1 MGEGTGMATISEMR
15 TSLMQKAADDDAF
28 RAQLIADPK
37 AAVEDALGVE
47 IPGGFNLHVHE
58 EDASTSHLVLPPT
71 ADLSEADMATAAGAG
86 LWDTAREDLEGVGRN
101 FRNRWSS

>member
-15 TSLMQKAADDDAF
+15 EALMQKAAEDDAF

-37 AAVEDALGVE
+37 GTVKDALGVE
-47 IPGGFNLHVHE
+47 VPAGFALHIHE

-71 ADLSEADMATAAGAG
+71 ADLTEADMAGAAGAG
-86 LWDTAREDLEGVGRN
+86 IWDTAREDLEAVGRN
-101 FRNRWSS
+101 FRI

>member
-1 MGEGTGMATISEMR
+1 MATISEMR
-15 TSLMQKAADDDAF
+15 ESLLQKAADDDAF

-37 AAVEDALGVE
+37 AAVKDAVGVE
-47 IPGGFNLHVHE
+47 IPAGFDLHVHE

-71 ADLSEADMATAAGAG
+71 ADLTETEMATAAGAG
-86 LWDTAREDLEGVGRN
+86 FWDDFGEN